1 MKAARSASETQL
13 RGKATSSLK
22 GNGKGKGILRAV
34 TVARVAS
41 AVSKAQKG
49 KDKDPSKPVEVKSER
64 VERAE
69 KPQAPRTVKSE
80 RVEKRPAPGA
90 KSVTRGQKALSGPKP
105 TTTPKSKGK
114 KSPKRET
121 TPGYQK
127 VYKATPAVDLN
138 EGPNFGKTTSIIEP
152 TFQPKT
158 PKKKKNA

>member
-13 RGKATSSLK
+13 RGKATSSLATK
-22 GNGKGKGILRAV
+22 GKGRGILRAV

-41 AVSKAQKG
+41 AIDKAQKG
-49 KDKDPSKPVEVKSER
+49 KDKDASKPTDVKSER

-80 RVEKRPAPGA
+80 RVTK
-90 KSVTRGQKALSGPKP
+90 KSSSSPKAITRGQKAISGPTPAPKTKAKK
-105 TTTPKSKGK
+105 TT
-114 KSPKRET
+114 KRET
-121 TPGYQK
+121 TPGMK
-127 VYKATPAVDLN
+127 TVFKATPMVDLR
-138 EGPNFGKTTSIIEP
+138 EGPNFGKETHEIEK

>member
-22 GNGKGKGILRAV
+22 GKGKGKGVLRAV
-34 TVARVAS
+34 TLGRVAA
-41 AVSKAQKG
+41 AVNKASKGNAE
-49 KDKDPSKPVEVKSER
+49 DASKPTKIKSER
-64 VERAE
+64 IEREE
-69 KPQAPRTVKSE
+69 KAQSPRTVKSE
-80 RVEKRPAPGA
+80 RVEKRSSTGTKA
-90 KSVTRGQKALSGPKP
+90 VTRGQKALPGPKP
-105 TTTPKSKGK
+105 TTSPKSKGK
-114 KSPKRET
+114 KSPNRET

-138 EGPNFGKTTSIIEP
+138 EGPNFGKPTSIIEP

>member
-22 GNGKGKGILRAV
+22 GKGKGRGVLRAV
-34 TVARVAS
+34 TLARVAS
-41 AVSKAQKG
+41 AVDKAQKG
-49 KDKDPSKPVEVKSER
+49 RDKDASKPIEVKSER

-69 KPQAPRTVKSE
+69 KPQAPKTVKSE
-80 RVEKRPAPGA
+80 RVEKRPASGA
-90 KSVTRGQKALSGPKP
+90 KSVTRGQKALPGPKP
-105 TTTPKSKGK
+105 TTAPKSKGK

>member
-22 GNGKGKGILRAV
+22 GKGKGKGLLRAV

-41 AVSKAQKG
+41 AVSKAQKASE
-49 KDKDPSKPVEVKSER
+49 KDETKPLTVESER
-64 VERAE
+64 VTRSE
-69 KPQAPRTVKSE
+69 KPQAPKTVKSE
-80 RVEKRPAPGA
+80 RVQKSASSGA
-90 KSVTRGQKALSGPKP
+90 KSAPKAIAGPKP
-105 TTTPKSKGK
+105 TTAPKSKGK

>member
-13 RGKATSSLK
+13 RGKATSSLATK
-22 GNGKGKGILRAV
+22 GKGRGILRAV

-41 AVSKAQKG
+41 AIDKAQKG
-49 KDKDPSKPVEVKSER
+49 KDKDASKPTDVKSER

-80 RVEKRPAPGA
+80 RVTK
-90 KSVTRGQKALSGPKP
+90 KSSSSPKAVTRGQKAISGPKP
-105 TTTPKSKGK
+105 APKTKSKK
-114 KSPKRET
+114 TTKRET
-121 TPGYQK
+121 TPGYQR

-138 EGPNFGKTTSIIEP
+138 EGPNFGKPTSIIEP

>member
-13 RGKATSSLK
+13 RGKATSSL
-22 GNGKGKGILRAV
+22 GTKGKGRGVLRAV
-34 TVARVAS
+34 TLARVAS
-41 AVSKAQKG
+41 AVDKAQQG
-49 KDKDPSKPVEVKSER
+49 RDKDASKPIEVKSER

-80 RVEKRPAPGA
+80 RVQKRASSGA
-90 KSVTRGQKALSGPKP
+90 KSAPKAIAGPKP

>member
-22 GNGKGKGILRAV
+22 SKGKGKGILRAV

-41 AVSKAQKG
+41 AVSRAQKG

-69 KPQAPRTVKSE
+69 KPQAPR
-80 RVEKRPAPGA
+80 VEKRPSPGA
-90 KSVTRGQKALSGPKP
+90 KAVTRGQKALPGPKP
-105 TTTPKSKGK
+105 TTAPKSKGK

-138 EGPNFGKTTSIIEP
+138 EGPNFGKPTSIIEP

>member
-22 GNGKGKGILRAV
+22 GKGKGRGVLRAV

-41 AVSKAQKG
+41 AVSKAQKASE
-49 KDKDPSKPVEVKSER
+49 KNETKPLTVESER
-64 VERAE
+64 VTRSE
-69 KPQAPRTVKSE
+69 KPQAPKTVKSE
-80 RVEKRPAPGA
+80 RIQKSASSGA
-90 KSVTRGQKALSGPKP
+90 KSAPKALPGPKP
-105 TTTPKSKGK
+105 TTAPKSKGK

>member
-1 MKAARSASETQL
+1 MKAARSASETEL
-13 RGKATSSLK
+13 RGKATSSLATK
-22 GNGKGKGILRAV
+22 GKGRGILRAV

-41 AVSKAQKG
+41 AIDKAQKTKN
-49 KDKDPSKPVEVKSER
+49 KDASKPTNVKSER

-80 RVEKRPAPGA
+80 RVTK
-90 KSVTRGQKALSGPKP
+90 KSSSSPKAVTRGQKAISGPAPK
-105 TTTPKSKGK
+105 TKSKK
-114 KSPKRET
+114 TTKRET
-121 TPGYQK
+121 TPGYQR

-138 EGPNFGKTTSIIEP
+138 EGPNFGKPTSIIEP

>member
-22 GNGKGKGILRAV
+22 GKGKGKGILRAV

-41 AVSKAQKG
+41 AVTKAQKARE
-49 KDKDPSKPVEVKSER
+49 KDETKPLTVESER
-64 VERAE
+64 VTRSE

-80 RVEKRPAPGA
+80 RVEKRPSPGA
-90 KSVTRGQKALSGPKP
+90 KSVTRGQKALPGPKP
-105 TTTPKSKGK
+105 TTAPKSKGK

-138 EGPNFGKTTSIIEP
+138 EGPNFGKPTSIIEP

>member
-22 GNGKGKGILRAV
+22 GKGKGRGVLRAV
-34 TVARVAS
+34 TLARVAS
-41 AVSKAQKG
+41 AVDKAQKG
-49 KDKDPSKPVEVKSER
+49 RDKDASKPIEVKSER

-80 RVEKRPAPGA
+80 RVEKRPASGA
-90 KSVTRGQKALSGPKP
+90 KSVTRGQKALPGPKP
-105 TTTPKSKGK
+105 TTAPKSKGK

-121 TPGYQK
+121 TPGYK
-127 VYKATPAVDLN
+127 TVYKATPAVDLN

>member
-22 GNGKGKGILRAV
+22 GKGKGRGVLRAV
-34 TVARVAS
+34 TLARVAS
-41 AVSKAQKG
+41 AVDKAQKG
-49 KDKDPSKPVEVKSER
+49 RDKDASKPIEVKSER

-80 RVEKRPAPGA
+80 RVEKRPASGA
-90 KSVTRGQKALSGPKP
+90 KSVTRGQKALPGPKP
-105 TTTPKSKGK
+105 TTAPKSKGK

>member
-13 RGKATSSLK
+13 RGKATSSLNTK
-22 GNGKGKGILRAV
+22 RGGKGVLRAV
-34 TVARVAS
+34 TLARVAA
-41 AVSKAQKG
+41 AVDKAQKG

-80 RVEKRPAPGA
+80 RVQKRASSGA
-90 KSVTRGQKALSGPKP
+90 KSAPKAIAGPKP

-138 EGPNFGKTTSIIEP
+138 EGPNFGKPTSIIEP